1 MDDASEETY
10 GRTIPVDPPV
20 HVETFATHCTLTW
33 KADELSAFLAG
44 VRALEGVAPSAVA
57 VTDRRDTAGRQRREL
72 SDIEAAT
79 DTITYLRIE
88 PPMPWTLSW
97 ERRTWPVVSVSGAPP
112 PEPSRDLHLATTDC
126 AGWDDGAFAALENVT
141 ASYGLL

>member
-1 MDDASEETY
+1 MDDASDESR

-33 KADELSAFLAG
+33 TADGLPAFLAG
-44 VRALEGVAPSAVA
+44 VRALECLSPSDSV

-72 SDIEAAT
+72 SDVGAVT
-79 DTITYLRIE
+79 DAIRYLRVE
-88 PPMPWTLSW
+88 PPTPWTLSW
-97 ERRTWPVVSVSGAPP
+97 ERRTWPVVSVSGTPP
-112 PEPSRDLHLATTDC
+112 PEPPRDLHRATTNC

-141 ASYGLL
+141 ASYGSL